1 VRILVSPSDVDA
13 AQAAADHIAGL
24 MSEAI
29 AARGWASLALSGG
42 KTPQTMVQALAA
54 HEIAWNS
61 VHLFQVDER
70 AVPLDN
76 AARNWTTL
84 GSLVDRVPKGNRHPM
99 PVEVPDADHRYSAQL
114 HEIAGDPPR
123 FDVVH
128 LGVGV
133 DGHTASLVPGDPAV
147 GVVDRDVCWVESYQ
161 GNRRLT
167 LTVPVLTDARH
178 QVWLVTGSE
187 KSDAVSG
194 LISGDST
201 APSALVI
208 NRETAAL
215 FVDSDAASTMGD

>member
-1 VRILVSPSDVDA
+1 MRTLVSPSDIDA

-24 MSEAI
+24 MSDAI
-29 AARGWASLALSGG
+29 AARGTASLALSGG
-42 KTPQTMVQALAA
+42 KTPQTMVRTLAA
-54 HEIAWNS
+54 HDIAWDS

-76 AARNWTTL
+76 LARNWTML
-84 GSLVDRVPKGNRHPM
+84 GSLVDQVPEGNRHPM
-99 PVEVPDADHRYSAQL
+99 PVEVSDADHLYSAQL
-114 HEIAGDPPR
+114 RRIAGDPPR
-123 FDVVH
+123 LDVVH
-128 LGVGV
+128 LGLGA

-194 LISGDST
+194 LTSGDST
-201 APSALVI
+201 APSALVL
-208 NRETAAL
+208 NRQTAAL
-215 FVDSDAASTMGD
+215 FVDADAASHIGA